1 MSVRLTQIGILV
13 SFVIVL
19 TFAFA
24 QASQRHTFYTFVQAQ
39 NGERAYGTYCASCH
53 GVDLRGPQAPLIGPA
68 FLSLGHDR
76 GMTMGTFFDFLVRD
90 TPANSVA
97 SLPNR
102 DYVEIMAYILRRN
115 GYASGPAPLRFEQ
128 AMRERTKIGEG
139 R

>member
-1 MSVRLTQIGILV
+1 MSVRVAQIGILI
-13 SFVIVL
+13 SFAMAL
-19 TFAFA
+19 TFAFGE
-24 QASQRHTFYTFVQAQ
+24 ASPRRTFYTFVQSQ
-39 NGERAYGTYCASCH
+39 NGERVYGTYCASCH

-90 TPANSVA
+90 TPANSMA

-102 DYVEIMAYILRRN
+102 DYVEIMAYILRKN
-115 GYASGPAPLRFEQ
+115 GYPAGTTPLRFEQ
-128 AMRERTKIGEG
+128 AMLERTKIGEG